1 MNETVID
8 HWNSP
13 SEVTK
18 ALIGSWSFDRIV
30 EGQATMQG
38 VATFTPL
45 DAERLAYREQGRLK
59 LQNGTELEAER
70 EYVFRKRDRG
80 FEVFFKETPPRLFHA
95 IELAASDGGGLSGS
109 AGHLC
114 SPDHYQSTYA
124 SWPMV
129 ASSFVM
135 SCRVRARIT
144 RWSRPIRGRRE
155 VRRRFA
161 TSLPE
166 PGSFERGEERGS
178 LGRSAGYSVRC
189 FATLPRFA
197 SLR

>member
-70 EYVFRKRDRG
+70 EYVFRKRDQG

-95 IELAASDGGGLSGS
+95 IELAVSDGGGLSGS

-124 SWPMV
+124 FLADGGFVIRHIVLGPRKDYTMV
-129 ASSFVM
+129 TTYSRASRGTPPLRDVTA
-135 SCRVRARIT
+135 RARK
-144 RWSRPIRGRRE
+144 
-155 VRRRFA
+155 F
-161 TSLPE
+161 
-166 PGSFERGEERGS
+166 
-178 LGRSAGYSVRC
+178 
-189 FATLPRFA
+189 
-197 SLR
+197 